1 MSHRKDAVPFLN
13 AQDETMEI
21 SIWYSPLEYWDGAGE
36 WYRKRFLLCT
46 YISTLLQ
53 SWSSNVYFEVY
64 FNYPLFC
71 TQYVKSQFYF
81 DSKTTK
87 AASILSREKMRK
99 NLAVVFKFHS
109 RTPTTLCL
117 HYIRENNKLTTEKD
131 AHTQSL
137 THSRTHS

>member
-1 MSHRKDAVPFLN
+1 MSHRKDVVPFLK
-13 AQDETMEI
+13 AQDENENFNMIFTTRILRWSRWMI
-21 SIWYSPLEYWDGAGE
+21 PKTIP
-36 WYRKRFLLCT
+36 
-46 YISTLLQ
+46 TLLVYIKLASKLIKQ
-53 SWSSNVYFEVY
+53 RLLWSIFWLA
-64 FNYPLFC
+64 FFC
-71 TQYVKSQFYF
+71 AQYVKPQFYF
-81 DSKTTK
+81 DSKNTK
-87 AASILSREKMRK
+87 AASRLSREKMRK

>member
-1 MSHRKDAVPFLN
+1 MNDTEKDSYSARIYKPRFKVDQATFTLKYILISLFLC
-13 AQDETMEI
+13 TIREI
-21 SIWYSPLEYWDGAGE
+21 SI
-36 WYRKRFLLCT
+36 
-46 YISTLLQ
+46 
-53 SWSSNVYFEVY
+53 
-64 FNYPLFC
+64 
-71 TQYVKSQFYF
+71 YF
-81 DSKTTK
+81 DSKNTK
-87 AASILSREKMRK
+87 AASRLSREKMRK

>member
-1 MSHRKDAVPFLN
+1 MEQVNDTRKHSYSAR
-13 AQDETMEI
+13 I
-21 SIWYSPLEYWDGAGE
+21 YSP
-36 WYRKRFLLCT
+36 RFKVDQAT
-46 YISTLLQ
+46 FTLKYTLN
-53 SWSSNVYFEVY
+53 S
-64 FNYPLFC
+64 LFC
-71 TQYVKSQFYF
+71 AQFVKSQFYF
-81 DSKTTK
+81 DSKNTK
-87 AASILSREKMRK
+87 AASRLSREKMRK

>member
-1 MSHRKDAVPFLN
+1 MNDTEF
-13 AQDETMEI
+13 
-21 SIWYSPLEYWDGAGE
+21 
-36 WYRKRFLLCT
+36 F
-46 YISTLLQ
+46 STLLVFINLN
-53 SWSSNVYFEVY
+53 SKLIKLRLLISVFSS
-64 FNYPLFC
+64 PLFAFNWPFLC
-71 TQYVKSQFYF
+71 AQYVKSQFYL
-81 DSKTTK
+81 DSKNTK
-87 AASILSREKMRK
+87 AASRLSREKMRK